1 MIRTTLGDP
10 NCSES
15 ERDQRIQRPSIL
27 PSSSLERIGVQKSC
41 GISYIAIFN
50 LQREVMNVTQGRQN
64 TGRGSSL
71 ARAKDHQDVLRLC
84 DSVIRKSALSDLARV
99 YMINEV
105 VEIKN
110 K

>member
-1 MIRTTLGDP
+1 
-10 NCSES
+10 
-15 ERDQRIQRPSIL
+15 
-27 PSSSLERIGVQKSC
+27 
-41 GISYIAIFN
+41 
-50 LQREVMNVTQGRQN
+50 MNVTQGRQN
-64 TGRGSSL
+64 TGRGSSR